1 MLYFIL
7 ILNLKLVLIDSFI
20 ISCFIQDTLIFY
32 KWGGGERNW
41 GRGIGTIK
49 LRLLP
54 FQGLRSHF
62 INLFK

>member
-32 KWGGGERNW
+32 KWGGGS
-41 GRGIGTIK
+41 GIGGGESE
-49 LRLLP
+49 RLNCVYYP
-54 FQGLRSHF
+54 FRG
-62 INLFK
+62 